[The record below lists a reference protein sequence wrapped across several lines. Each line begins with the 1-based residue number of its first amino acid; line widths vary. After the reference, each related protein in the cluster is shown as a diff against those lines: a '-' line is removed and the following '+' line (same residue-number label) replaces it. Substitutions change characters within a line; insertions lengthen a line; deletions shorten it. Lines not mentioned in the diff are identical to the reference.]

1 MINSFKNITKIII
14 NKISNKF
21 FSNSIFKRNLDDLK
35 LQNGQLFSFFLKT
48 RLETIKNLDELSFKV
63 FSQNNEDA
71 ILEYLILSL
80 KINDIKFVEI
90 GTEDYSE
97 SNTRFIYQKYNCD
110 GLIIDNTK
118 NLLSKVSKQLHIWK
132 GNLAIEENV
141 VDKKNIKSLLSKHSF
156 DNEIDIFSIDIDGV
170 DYWIIKELPDQIS
183 KIFVAEYNPYFGSN
197 LEITVPYLEEFNRS
211 KYHESNLC
219 WGMSLKAL
227 INLMLSKGF
236 RFIGSN
242 SLRNNAFFIK
252 NEYLNQ
258 LPLDKIDIN
267 NLNNF
272 TNARYRENRNKD
284 GKLLLTNPDQNLKVI
299 KDCNVLNLKT
309 NKICKIEELI

>member
-97 SNTRFIYQKYNCD
+97 SNTRFIYEKYNCD

-242 SLRNNAFFIK
+242 SLRNNAFF
-252 NEYLNQ
+252 
-258 LPLDKIDIN
+258 
-267 NLNNF
+267 
-272 TNARYRENRNKD
+272 
-284 GKLLLTNPDQNLKVI
+284 
-299 KDCNVLNLKT
+299 
-309 NKICKIEELI
+309 